1 MFNWLYA
8 KKMGGKFLLRIED
21 TDQARNTPE
30 AVAAIHG
37 GLAWLRLTSSEP
49 TVLQSSRQARH
60 VEVAMELLHS
70 QDAYLDNGAIR
81 VKGIK
86 GPQTINDLVQGEVTW
101 PQDIDDFVILRSD
114 GTPTYMLAVVVDDYD
129 MGVTHVIRGDDHL
142 NNAFRQNSI
151 YKAMGWR
158 LPTYGHIPLIFDENG
173 KKLSKRTGAA
183 AVEDYRDDMGI
194 LPEAMLNYLARL
206 GWGHGNDEVFSMEEA
221 AEWFDIKDVNRNP
234 ARLDKKKLLN
244 LNGQYIR
251 KIEPH
256 HLALKLL
263 QRFKARGIDPAYDT
277 LVGAMSI
284 LRERS
289 ADLNA
294 LVDGA
299 MFLWA
304 HRPIAIEEKARAKI
318 QPMVLS
324 DVRAMLA
331 FQVWDKDIIEAAVKQ
346 YAEISSWKLGDVAAA
361 LRAAL
366 TGSTV
371 SPPIFETMILLG
383 KDETLLRLKDAII

>member
-1 MFNWLYA
+1 M
-8 KKMGGKFLLRIED
+8 
-21 TDQARNTPE
+21 
-30 AVAAIHG
+30 
-37 GLAWLRLTSSEP
+37 
-49 TVLQSSRQARH
+49 
-60 VEVAMELLHS
+60 
-70 QDAYLDNGAIR
+70 
-81 VKGIK
+81 
-86 GPQTINDLVQGEVTW
+86 QGEVTW

-194 LPEAMLNYLARL
+194 LPEAMINYLARL

-346 YAEISSWKLGDVAAA
+346 YAEMSSWKLGDVAAA